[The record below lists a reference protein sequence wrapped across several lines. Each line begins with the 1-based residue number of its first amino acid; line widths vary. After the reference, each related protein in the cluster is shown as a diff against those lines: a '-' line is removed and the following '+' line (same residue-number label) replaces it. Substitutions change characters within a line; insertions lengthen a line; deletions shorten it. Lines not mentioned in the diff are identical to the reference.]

1 MPLSPQGAA
10 ILRRVDLVPL
20 EVTAVVDLAGST
32 VAAGAPHP
40 QDEVEEARVAGKCRR
55 PNGTDEVWEVEVRD
69 SGDDRKST
77 DASRRP

>member
-10 ILRRVDLVPL
+10 IPRRADLVPL

-32 VAAGAPHP
+32 VTAGAPHP
-40 QDEVEEARVAGKCRR
+40 QDEVEEAPVAGKCRR

-69 SGDDRKST
+69 SGDDGKST